1 MYPTKRFAILASCF
15 LYLASCNLAKA
26 ELRLAIAA
34 NFKGAAEAIL
44 VAYSHDSQEQIQRSY
59 GASGKLASQILN
71 GATYD
76 VFLSADEITHPKL
89 QAYIINGTKQTYAY
103 GKLALWSANARKN
116 NGTYSG
122 TPLSLEQFRNTQIDC
137 LAMANPKL
145 APYGKAAQEAFV
157 VLESNGLEVA
167 KIVTGQSVAHAFGF
181 VASGSC
187 AWGMIAQA
195 QLVALGKPSEGIL
208 VPHSYYT
215 PIKQNAVLLKHGEH
229 NAAAKNFLDFLKSKQ
244 AQDIIREF
252 GYDLPQPSF

>member
-15 LYLASCNLAKA
+15 LYLASCNLASA

-34 NFKGAAEAIL
+34 NFKGAAEALL
-44 VAYSHDSQEQIQRSY
+44 VAYSPTSFQKIQRSY

-89 QAYIINGTKQTYAY
+89 QAYIINATKQTYAH
-103 GKLALWSANARKN
+103 GKLALWSANVGALA
-116 NGTYSG
+116 GGPAT
-122 TPLSLEQFRNTQIDC
+122 LEQFRNTRIDC

-145 APYGKAAQEAFV
+145 APYGKAAQEALV

-195 QLVALGKPSEGIL
+195 QLVALGKQNEGML
-208 VPHSYYT
+208 VPQSYYIA
-215 PIKQNAVLLKHGEH
+215 IKQNAVLLKHGEH
-229 NAAAKNFLDFLKSKQ
+229 NAAAKNFLAFLKSKQ